1 MKERQLGT
9 LTVSSLGLGCMGF
22 SHAYGAAMNEDEA
35 ISCIRQAYDQGYRF
49 FDTAA
54 CYQGITEEG
63 KVSYNEVLVGQ
74 ALHDVRDK
82 VVIATKF
89 GVTLDGHTI
98 FTDSSP
104 IAIRH
109 AVEDSLKK
117 LGIDRIDL
125 YYQHRIDPKVE
136 PEVVA
141 EEMAKLIE
149 EGLISHWGISET
161 TEEYLRRAHRI
172 CPVTAVQN
180 RYSMMARWHESL
192 FPVLEELN
200 VGFVAFSPLAN
211 GFLTGQATVA
221 GTFAKGD
228 YRNQMPQYEA
238 QNIQAAQDLF
248 TMMATLSQQ
257 KGVTDSQL
265 ALAWML
271 AKKPWIVPIP
281 GSRRLERI
289 IENAKATEVIL
300 SDDEVVAI
308 DTALSAVDIPVFGG
322 HTVASR

>member
-22 SHAYGAAMNEDEA
+22 SHAYGAAMKEEEA
-35 ISCIRQAYDQGYRF
+35 VSSIRQAYNYGYRF

-54 CYQGITEEG
+54 CYQGITADG
-63 KVSYNEVLVGQ
+63 RISYNEVLVGQ
-74 ALHDVRDK
+74 ALRDVRDE

-98 FTDSSP
+98 VTDSSP
-104 IAIRH
+104 VAIRR

-117 LGIDRIDL
+117 LGIDHIDL
-125 YYQHRIDPKVE
+125 YYQHRIDPKVA

-149 EGLISHWGISET
+149 EGVISHWGISET

-211 GFLTGQATVA
+211 GFLSGKPTVA
-221 GTFAKGD
+221 GTFADGD

-238 QNIQAAQDLF
+238 KNIQAAQELF
-248 TMMATLSQQ
+248 HMMATLSQK
-257 KGVTDSQL
+257 KGATDSQL

-281 GSRRLERI
+281 GSRHLERI
-289 IENAKATEVIL
+289 IENAKAAEVLL
-300 SDDEVVAI
+300 SDDEVAAI
-308 DTALSAVDIPVFGG
+308 DSALAALDIPVFGG
-322 HTVASR
+322 HTVVSR